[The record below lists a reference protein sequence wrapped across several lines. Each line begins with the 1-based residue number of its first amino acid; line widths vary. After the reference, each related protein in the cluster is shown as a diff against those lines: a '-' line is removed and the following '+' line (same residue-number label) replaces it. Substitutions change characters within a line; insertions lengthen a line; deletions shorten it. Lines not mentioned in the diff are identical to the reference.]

1 MKTLAR
7 RLVAIALASA
17 VLPSTAQTPP
27 PIKVGFAVA
36 ESGWMTAYD
45 GPPLKA
51 AMLRI
56 EEINRQGGLLG
67 RRIETVVADTRSERE
82 QGAKA
87 GE

>member
-56 EEINRQGGLLG
+56 VSSEKPSFWPSCM
-67 RRIETVVADTRSERE
+67 RSSRSS
-82 QGAKA
+82 ALA
-87 GE
+87 W